1 VTANVAPRQMS
12 EMVAAALAGDKE
24 RAQALDAP
32 LAALHRDLFLEAN
45 PIPVKWLLAQ
55 MGLMPAGLRL
65 PLTPLAEEYRARL
78 QAAARA
84 GGVLT

>member
-1 VTANVAPRQMS
+1 
-12 EMVAAALAGDKE
+12 
-24 RAQALDAP
+24 
-32 LAALHRDLFLEAN
+32 
-45 PIPVKWLLAQ
+45 VKWLLAQ

-78 QAAARA
+78 QATARA